1 MTIKESNHIS
11 LKEAGRKGG
20 SARAEKY
27 SKEQLSEQAKRGA
40 QTVERTRPGF
50 HSEIGRKGGKSSGSS
65 AGNKNISSA
74 PEHDDSEEVEYE
86 E

>member
-50 HSEIGRKGGKSSGSS
+50 HSEIGRKGGKSSGG
-65 AGNKNISSA
+65 AGNKNIPSA
-74 PEHDDSEEVEYE
+74 PEHDDSEEVEY
-86 E
+86 